1 MSVYTNSV
9 SAFTEYANIAKQA
22 VTGSPSDW
30 GVAADIA
37 GPWYKLRSGRLT
49 PAPNLVKARPEQETT
64 GNRDVNSQV
73 AVPGRRSG
81 GLTIPT
87 VWRAD
92 TGALLAL
99 AALGAE
105 TVSENPASSA
115 RYKHVYRCSE
125 TPPWLTID
133 AFMGSEVSSVKQFY
147 RHIGCGINEVT
158 WAYDANE
165 DAGLLTADYT
175 FMSRFHE
182 LLSQASPGYTQPTY
196 SDLLQIASWKPKILV
211 TLPGG
216 SQVQDNYFTSFSLTL
231 NNGIARQK
239 SSVGEQDDQGQA
251 FGARTVTATLTR
263 ILPKGDTEVYRNLS
277 NSTDTFDLV
286 VDMTGFSPI
295 GTASPPDSTDRLQFH
310 IPKAE
315 VNSFPAGDINESWRV
330 ETVTITA
337 TRDDTIGGPLEIT
350 VWNNKSTAY

>member
-1 MSVYTNSV
+1 MAVYTNSI
-9 SAFTEYANIAKQA
+9 SAYSEYANIAKQA

-30 GVAADIA
+30 GVAATT
-37 GPWYKLRSGRLT
+37 GHMKLRSGRIT
-49 PAPNLVKARPEQETT
+49 PAPALTKARPDQETT
-64 GNRDVNSQV
+64 GNRDANSQV

-105 TVSENPASSA
+105 TVAEDPASSV
-115 RYKHVYRCSE
+115 RYKHIYRCSE

-133 AFMGSEVSSVKQFY
+133 AFMGSEVSNVKQFY

-158 WAYDANE
+158 WNFDANE
-165 DAGLLTADYT
+165 DTGLLTADYT

-182 LLSQASPGYTQPTY
+182 LLSQVSPGYTQPTY
-196 SDLLQIASWKPKILV
+196 SNFLQIASWKPKILI

-216 SQVQDNYFTSFSLTL
+216 SQAQDNYFTSFSLTFS
-231 NNGIARQK
+231 NGIARQK
-239 SSVGEQDDQGQA
+239 SAVGEQDDQGQA
-251 FGARTVTATLTR
+251 YGTRTVTATLNR
-263 ILPKGDTEVYRNLS
+263 IIPKGDTEVYRNLA
-277 NSTDTFDLV
+277 NSTDTFDIV
-286 VDMTGFSPI
+286 VDMLGFTAT
-295 GTASPPDSTDRLQFH
+295 GTAAAPDNTDRLQFH

-315 VNSFPAGDINESWRV
+315 VNTFPAGDINESWRV

-337 TRDDTIGGPLEIT
+337 VRDETISGPVEIT